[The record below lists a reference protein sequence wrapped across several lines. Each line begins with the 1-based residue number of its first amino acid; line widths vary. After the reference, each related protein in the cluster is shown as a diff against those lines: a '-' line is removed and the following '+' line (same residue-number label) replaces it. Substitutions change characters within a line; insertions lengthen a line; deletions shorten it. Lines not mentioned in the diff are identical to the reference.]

1 MSDDEMMMWLYDM
14 TEQMRGGMVVMP
26 SLGRIEALEKA
37 MGVLRDANSV
47 PEESIR

>member
-14 TEQMRGGMVVMP
+14 TELMRGGMVVMP

-37 MGVLRDANSV
+37 MGVLRDANAVS
-47 PEESIR
+47 EESVR